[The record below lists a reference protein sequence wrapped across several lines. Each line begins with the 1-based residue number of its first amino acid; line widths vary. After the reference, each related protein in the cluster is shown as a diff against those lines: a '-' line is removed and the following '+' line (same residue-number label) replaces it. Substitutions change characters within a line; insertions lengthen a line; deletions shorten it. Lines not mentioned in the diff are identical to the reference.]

1 MLYTIMSVYHRYIG
15 QIKWPTMMTDL
26 LCWFQALDVADM
38 TPIAPTVGL
47 QLVNKLLQQPIMVG
61 PVFGKCFQCLL
72 GTDNISY
79 LSD

>member
-47 QLVNKLLQQPIMVG
+47 QLVNKFLQQPIC
-61 PVFGKCFQCLL
+61 PSWLDQCLENVSNVYW
-72 GTDNISY
+72 GRTI
-79 LSD
+79 